1 MSKEDFPFTH
11 PMFKAAGYEPPK
23 PLDIPVMPDSVRA
36 DRIKWEKQLANSLNE
51 RLKEAEARYPIQG
64 TFTRKTLETL
74 AYFYT
79 NTDRSTLEDVGIIKK
94 GPSGDTG
101 WNRFNHNFDIF
112 ILKLDDE
119 KQEALAC
126 LVNKY
131 FRAVG
136 GAA

>member
-1 MSKEDFPFTH
+1 MSSIVT
-11 PMFKAAGYEPPK
+11 G
-23 PLDIPVMPDSVRA
+23 
-36 DRIKWEKQLANSLNE
+36 
-51 RLKEAEARYPIQG
+51 
-64 TFTRKTLETL
+64 KTLENL

-79 NTDRSTLEDVGIIKK
+79 NTDRSTLEDAGIIQK

-101 WNRFNHNFDIF
+101 WKRFNHNFDIF

-119 KQEALAC
+119 KEEALAG

-131 FRAVG
+131 FRAIG

>member
-1 MSKEDFPFTH
+1 MSSMVT
-11 PMFKAAGYEPPK
+11 G
-23 PLDIPVMPDSVRA
+23 
-36 DRIKWEKQLANSLNE
+36 
-51 RLKEAEARYPIQG
+51 
-64 TFTRKTLETL
+64 KTLETL

-79 NTDRSTLEDVGIIKK
+79 NTDRSTLEDAGIIQK

-119 KQEALAC
+119 KQEALAG

-131 FRAVG
+131 FRAIG